1 MQPGCRP
8 CLRKWIC
15 GYAEFPV
22 NVGVGRHRICSAET
36 FMTRE
41 TKYLVLF
48 GFYVGFW
55 GMLQSLTVKLVPLDL
70 SGIGLGILAFSYG
83 SFVHA
88 LTFPCTDA
96 VAEVWGAKRARFMVY
111 MGTVVYLFCT
121 LMLFI
126 GVGLPG
132 ADGWPHNAAYR
143 AIFEGAPRIVAGSL
157 VATIVAQLWD
167 IYVFEWVKNKTG
179 EKHLWLRNNLSTFGS
194 QLLDTS
200 IFYLVAFYGIIP
212 NDILPSLILG
222 TYVLKIAVAVIDTP
236 LVYLIVG
243 WIRKEEKETLVA

>member
-1 MQPGCRP
+1 M
-8 CLRKWIC
+8 
-15 GYAEFPV
+15 
-22 NVGVGRHRICSAET
+22 S
-36 FMTRE
+36 RE
-41 TKYLVLF
+41 TKYLILF

-70 SGIGLGILAFSYG
+70 SAIGLGVLAFSYG

-121 LMLFI
+121 LMLVI
-126 GVGLPG
+126 GVRLSP
-132 ADGWPHNAAYR
+132 ADGWPHNEAYR
-143 AIFEGAPRIVAGSL
+143 AIFQGAPRIVAGSL

-167 IYVFEWVKNKTG
+167 IYVFEWVKKKTG
-179 EKHLWLRNNLSTFGS
+179 EKHLWLRNNVSTFGS
-194 QLLDTS
+194 QLLDTT

-212 NDILPSLILG
+212 NDILPHLILG
-222 TYVLKIAVAVIDTP
+222 TYVLKVGVAMIDTP
-236 LVYLIVG
+236 LVYVIVA
-243 WIRKEEKETLVA
+243 WVRSDEKKAAVA